1 MILTK
6 QPNHKC
12 VICGVD
18 YYACNQ
24 CDVLNGVGSWH
35 KFCESQ
41 EHYKIYQVLQWYK
54 ASLISSAEAKEQLHK
69 CDLENLN
76 NFRVDVQHLIHGIID
91 EPEKIIINKPK
102 EMLSKTA
109 KRKNSENKL

>member
-1 MILTK
+1 MIPTK

-12 VICGVD
+12 VICGLD

-24 CDVLNGVGSWH
+24 CDELNGVGSWH

-41 EHYKIYQVLQWYK
+41 EHYKIYQVLQWFK
-54 ASLISSAEAKEQLHK
+54 ESLITSEEAKEHLHK
-69 CDLENLN
+69 CHLENLN
-76 NFRVDVQHLIHGIID
+76 DFRIDVQQLIHSIID
-91 EPEKIIINKPK
+91 EPEKIIVNKQK
-102 EMLSKTA
+102 EMLSKSA